1 MLPPLESTTN
11 PLSMQKKFTT
21 ALLWLLCYQI
31 SIAQLK
37 PIDVAETMLKI
48 ARFGEEIF
56 YYGFAEGDKIIFS
69 FEEANGRE
77 LKEIEI
83 IELPS
88 SSRFTDYKTSRIQS
102 KTITINR
109 TGIYKFRF
117 ANSAIAGRVCRFK
130 IQRIPASDL
139 TKNFNTSV
147 SWKTVYDTTYTTESD
162 IYLDRSDT
170 SIVNLVDQVPKV
182 FAKKALN
189 GNDNKTIVDFS
200 LPKGTIS
207 WSYYIGV
214 GKEGK
219 QAYDNGSNAF
229 VSTGAQSVSNM
240 AGYGALAALA
250 LYGKNYFLKTQGL
263 DNVKYWFITDLDNVH
278 LFKTNRTFK
287 QYKKGDVINDA
298 DQMQTPRSGKI
309 YLGLYNDNLKD
320 AIDVTVKVTAI
331 VVTERWKTKPVQQM
345 NVTSRKELG
354 HDK

>member
-1 MLPPLESTTN
+1 MTKKITYTLLL
-11 PLSMQKKFTT
+11 LSFYT
-21 ALLWLLCYQI
+21 LLN
-31 SIAQLK
+31 AQLS
-37 PIDVAETMLKI
+37 PIDVAENTVKI
-48 ARFGEEIF
+48 SRFGEEIF
-56 YYGFAEGDKIIFS
+56 YYGFTEGDQVIFS
-69 FEEANGRE
+69 FEEVNGKE

-83 IELPS
+83 VEMPS
-88 SSRFTDYKTSRIQS
+88 SSKFMDYKTKRID
-102 KTITINR
+102 KKRLTINR

-117 ANSAIAGRVCRFK
+117 ANAAITGRVCRFK
-130 IQRIPASDL
+130 IQRIPASVT

-147 SWKTVYDTTYTTESD
+147 SWKTIYDTTYTTESE
-162 IYLDRSDT
+162 IYLERSDT

-229 VSTGAQSVSNM
+229 VSTGAQSVSSLP
-240 AGYGALAALA
+240 GYNALAALA

-331 VVTERWKTKPVQQM
+331 VVTERWKTKPVQKM
-345 NVTSRKELG
+345 NVTSRQELA
-354 HDK
+354 HNN

>member
-1 MLPPLESTTN
+1 MI
-11 PLSMQKKFTT
+11 KKFTCT
-21 ALLWLLCYQI
+21 LLLLPFYTLLE
-31 SIAQLK
+31 AQLS
-37 PIDVAETMLKI
+37 PIDVAENTVKI

-56 YYGFAEGDKIIFS
+56 YYGFTEGDQVIFS
-69 FEEANGRE
+69 FEEVNGKE

-83 IELPS
+83 VEMPS
-88 SSRFTDYKTSRIQS
+88 SSKFMDYKTKRIDR
-102 KTITINR
+102 KRLTINR

-117 ANSAIAGRVCRFK
+117 ANAAITGRVCRFK

-162 IYLDRSDT
+162 IYLDKSDT

-200 LPKGTIS
+200 LPKGTIN

-229 VSTGAQSVSNM
+229 VSSGAQSVSNM
-240 AGYGALAALA
+240 PGYGVLAALA

-345 NVTSRKELG
+345 NVTSRQELG

>member
-1 MLPPLESTTN
+1 MTKKITYTLLL
-11 PLSMQKKFTT
+11 LSFYT
-21 ALLWLLCYQI
+21 LLN
-31 SIAQLK
+31 AQLS
-37 PIDVAETMLKI
+37 PIDVAENTVKI
-48 ARFGEEIF
+48 SRFGEEIF
-56 YYGFAEGDKIIFS
+56 YYGFTEGDQVIFS
-69 FEEANGRE
+69 FEEVNGKE

-83 IELPS
+83 VEMPS
-88 SSRFTDYKTSRIQS
+88 SSKFMDYKTKRID
-102 KTITINR
+102 KKRLTINR

-117 ANSAIAGRVCRFK
+117 ANAAITGRVCRFK
-130 IQRIPASDL
+130 IQRIPASVT

-147 SWKTVYDTTYTTESD
+147 SWKTIYDTTYTTESE
-162 IYLDRSDT
+162 IYLERSDT
-170 SIVNLVDQVPKV
+170 SIVTLVDQVPKV

-229 VSTGAQSVSNM
+229 VSTGAQSVSSM
-240 AGYGALAALA
+240 PGYSALAALA

-345 NVTSRKELG
+345 NVTSRQELG

>member
-1 MLPPLESTTN
+1 MI
-11 PLSMQKKFTT
+11 KKFTCT
-21 ALLWLLCYQI
+21 LLLLPFYTLLE
-31 SIAQLK
+31 AQLS
-37 PIDVAETMLKI
+37 PIDVAENTVKI

-56 YYGFAEGDKIIFS
+56 YYGFTEGDQVIFS
-69 FEEANGRE
+69 FEEVNGKE

-83 IELPS
+83 VEMPS
-88 SSRFTDYKTSRIQS
+88 SSKFMDYKTKRIDR
-102 KTITINR
+102 KRLTINR

-117 ANSAIAGRVCRFK
+117 ANAAITGRVCRFK

-162 IYLDRSDT
+162 IYLDKSDT

-229 VSTGAQSVSNM
+229 VSSGAQSVSNM
-240 AGYGALAALA
+240 PGYGVLAALA

-345 NVTSRKELG
+345 NVTSRQELG

>member
-1 MLPPLESTTN
+1 MTKKITCTLLL
-11 PLSMQKKFTT
+11 LSFYI
-21 ALLWLLCYQI
+21 LLG
-31 SIAQLK
+31 AQLS
-37 PIDVAETMLKI
+37 PIDVAENTVKI
-48 ARFGEEIF
+48 SRFGEEIF
-56 YYGFAEGDKIIFS
+56 YYGFTEGDQIIFS
-69 FEEANGRE
+69 FEEVNGKE

-83 IELPS
+83 VEMPS
-88 SSRFTDYKTSRIQS
+88 SSKFTDYKTKRID
-102 KTITINR
+102 KKRLTINR

-117 ANSAIAGRVCRFK
+117 ANSAITGRVCRFK
-130 IQRIPASDL
+130 IQRIPASAT

-147 SWKTVYDTTYTTESD
+147 SWKTIYDTTYTTESE
-162 IYLDRSDT
+162 IYLEKSDT
-170 SIVNLVDQVPKV
+170 SVVNLVDQVPKV

-214 GKEGK
+214 GNEGK
-219 QAYDNGSNAF
+219 RAYDNASNAF
-229 VSTGAQSVSNM
+229 VSTGAQNVSNM
-240 AGYGALAALA
+240 PGYGALAALA

-309 YLGLYNDNLKD
+309 YLGLYNDNLRD

-345 NVTSRKELG
+345 NVTSRQELG